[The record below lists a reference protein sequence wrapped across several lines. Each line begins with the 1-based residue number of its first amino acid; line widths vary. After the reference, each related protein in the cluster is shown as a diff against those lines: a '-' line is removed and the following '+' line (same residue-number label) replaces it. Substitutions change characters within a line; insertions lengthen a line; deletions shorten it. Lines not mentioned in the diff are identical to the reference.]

1 MSDSREIVQA
11 VIDAIENMEDDDL
24 LRYPALAQLLPRLYE
39 SRIVDDDCVHSY
51 NDRGECVCG
60 SSKTDK

>member
-39 SRIVDDDCVHSY
+39 SRIVDDDCVHHY
-51 NDRGECVCG
+51 NDRGECICG